1 MIHIN
6 LLPVREIKRRKKV
19 KSEIVIAALAFLS
32 LIGIFLV
39 IEVLQLSAIDKLKD
53 EDKKLIAEKQQY
65 TKILDEIKK
74 MEEEKKLLLTRVE
87 VINQLKQS
95 SSLTVHVLD
104 EIANLTPPGRLW
116 LKSLSQVES
125 QLVLTGMALDDQ
137 TVAKYMD
144 DLEGSGYIQ
153 NVSLASSAMEVFAE
167 RNLKVFSISG
177 QVAMPKR

>member
-19 KSEIVIAALAFLS
+19 KSEIVIAALAFFS

-39 IEVLQLSAIDKLKD
+39 IELLQLSAIEKLKD

-104 EIANLTPPGRLW
+104 EIASLTPPGRLW

-177 QVAMPKR
+177 QAAMPKR